1 MKIIVTGATGFVGTE
16 VLRQAIHHPSITS
29 IVALGRRSTPAPEP
43 NSKFRALVCE
53 DFSKYT
59 DEIKTEFQTAD
70 AIIWLMAVTPS
81 KAKAL
86 KWDDVRRICY
96 DYTVTGLDT
105 LSAVQRSGQPV
116 RFVYASGA
124 NAERDQSKKPWIM
137 GDMCLLRGEVET
149 KVLET
154 AKQSNGVFES
164 CVLKPGL
171 ISGPGREGILMS
183 TTQMLLKAVA
193 GVPNLEV
200 RDMAAT
206 MLDLAVKGFEKDTFL
221 NEEIIHIG
229 QRARGELNA

>member
-1 MKIIVTGATGFVGTE
+1 M
-16 VLRQAIHHPSITS
+16 
-29 IVALGRRSTPAPEP
+29 
-43 NSKFRALVCE
+43 
-53 DFSKYT
+53 
-59 DEIKTEFQTAD
+59 
-70 AIIWLMAVTPS
+70 
-81 KAKAL
+81 
-86 KWDDVRRICY
+86 
-96 DYTVTGLDT
+96 
-105 LSAVQRSGQPV
+105 
-116 RFVYASGA
+116 
-124 NAERDQSKKPWIM
+124 
-137 GDMCLLRGEVET
+137 ET

-200 RDMAAT
+200 KDMAAT

-221 NEEIIHIG
+221 NEDIIHIG